1 MHVSTRVSFANE
13 AELASLLPALRNSR
27 CHFCGRRGTWI
38 GHGWAYGYGPDGTPG
53 VVRGRRILCTNRGR
67 RDGCG
72 RTQTVLLATMGRHFM
87 ASTTLLWSLLEALA
101 SGESV
106 RGFWASSTLAH
117 GSLTLRTGHRL
128 AVRLRQLLSLLNP
141 RLVRLVDPPGS
152 RCRDPIG
159 GLVAHLRAAF
169 PQTKLAQTTD
179 PLAALQ
185 RATHRGLFDAA

>member
-1 MHVSTRVSFANE
+1 MHASTRVSFANE
-13 AELASLLPALRNSR
+13 AELASLLLTLRFRR

-38 GHGWAYGYGPDGTPG
+38 GHGRAYGYAPDGTPG
-53 VVRGRRILCTNRGR
+53 ALRGRRLLCTNRGR

-72 RTQTVLLATMGRHFM
+72 RTQTVLLATMVRHFM

-101 SGESV
+101 SGVSV
-106 RGFWASSTLAH
+106 RAFWASSAVA

-128 AVRLRQLLSLLNP
+128 AARLRQSLPLLNP
-141 RLVRLVDPPGS
+141 RLVRLVDPPES

-159 GLVAHLRAAF
+159 GLLAHLRAAF
-169 PQTKLAQTTD
+169 PETKSAD
-179 PLAALQ
+179 PFAALQ